1 MIDSLYV
8 VNQKVFYMYEK
19 YVFFILTMC
28 QNIRIFADYLKRKY
42 DEEIFMFDILY
53 RHGGVPCTK

>member
-1 MIDSLYV
+1 
-8 VNQKVFYMYEK
+8 MYEK
-19 YVFFILTMC
+19 YVFFILSMC

-53 RHGGVPCTK
+53 RHGGMPCTK